1 MARIVVR
8 SAASADIASIYA
20 FTAEQ
25 FGIDAADHYH
35 AGLEA
40 AIARLASFPE
50 LGPIH
55 PGIRRPIRFLSYRSH
70 HIFYDYDG
78 AEVAIVRILHHAMD
92 VQRHFGL

>member
-1 MARIVVR
+1 MAEIVVR

-20 FTAEQ
+20 FTAQQ
-25 FGIDAADHYH
+25 FGTDAADDYH

-40 AIARLASFPE
+40 AIARLEMFPE

-55 PGIRRPIRFLSYRSH
+55 PGIRHPIRFLAYRSH

-78 AEVAIVRILHHAMD
+78 AAVGVVRILHHAMD
-92 VQRHFGL
+92 VQRHFGI